1 MDTVQIAVTGV
12 GLAII
17 TGIALFFFTT
27 SKGAAMSATTSN
39 GTQEQRIVVKGG
51 YSPSR
56 ITVRAGVPV
65 RLVFDR
71 HETSSCSEELVIPAF
86 GIRRDLAPHKS
97 TPVEFTPQK
106 PGSYEFTCGM
116 NMLRGTIIAE

>member
-1 MDTVQIAVTGV
+1 MDTTQMAVTGL

-51 YSPSR
+51 YSPNR
-56 ITVRAGVPV
+56 IKVRAGLPV

-71 HETSSCSEELVIPAF
+71 HETSPCSEELVIPDF

-97 TPVEFTPQK
+97 TSVEFTPERA
-106 PGSYEFTCGM
+106 GSYEFTCGM